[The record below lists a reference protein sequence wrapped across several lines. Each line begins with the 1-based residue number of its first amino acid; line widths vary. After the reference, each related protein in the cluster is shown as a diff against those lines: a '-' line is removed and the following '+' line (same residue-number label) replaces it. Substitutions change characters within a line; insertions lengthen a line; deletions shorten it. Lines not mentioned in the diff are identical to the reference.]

1 MGLTMPHDTK
11 THTTA
16 KCLCISTRDDCAL
29 PLLSRSMR
37 LRFGDDGIHGEQYS
51 KLLAVGAFSEY
62 TSQFIFEDRSKG
74 MLT

>member
-1 MGLTMPHDTK
+1 
-11 THTTA
+11 
-16 KCLCISTRDDCAL
+16 
-29 PLLSRSMR
+29 MR

-74 MLT
+74 MLA